1 MMMILVS
8 TMVAQGQIK
17 IGGNVYGGGNEGY
30 VQGNTTVTVL
40 KGDIGARADNSA
52 AAADLPTG
60 KVFGGARMA
69 NVGGNTFVHIDG
81 VHASGDMVINQ
92 VYGGNDIAGVVGVN
106 PDAAKRLPAELADAA
121 ANEVDNSWNSFVR
134 VSQAS
139 KVKYTQEEIN
149 AAQDGDP
156 AHGKTTDDYKNAKC
170 DIFIGQLYGGGN
182 GDYEYSEGEKIGD
195 NVTHYIYS
203 YNRQREADKLIASKT
218 TSEGE
223 AGFVV
228 PELAKSFIDIHGG
241 TIADAYGGG
250 NNATVT
256 EKAVICVDNQSA
268 VVTQVTRKDG
278 AGQTEELLTS
288 IRLKEMGLSVLSDP
302 GSDEFQIGSLFG
314 GNNRADMAIRPSWHL
329 QDGQIR
335 HLYSGGNR
343 GRMIYENGLFLEI
356 PTSSKVVVDNLYGG
370 CRMADV
376 RPMKKDASGE
386 YNDVTRV
393 SSNDIKE
400 KYGYNFPPDLAARV
414 IVAGGDVNNV
424 YGGNDVRGSVYFGNA
439 VGIMTSVRG
448 DVYGGG
454 NGAYAYT
461 DYPDY
466 QYDDVYGDYYYDGTT
481 GSIDALNALRPNAE
495 QVSIH
500 VRGTESKPTIIK
512 GSIYLGGNCATLK
525 KAENRPNPLVEL
537 KIGSHVIAE
546 NVYLGNNGE
555 KMVSKDILQY
565 YSEDEG
571 FSSYSTLRFDSDPTD
586 FANYMKGVTL
596 DMKPALE
603 VEDDYQPYT
612 SYIGSLFYG
621 GNRGSMTYEG
631 TLNITPNAPVYIYNK
646 LVAGCNN
653 ANVAKSKYNAR
664 YEGGIL
670 GSEEETNYT
679 GDRIVMNLS
688 KIRLKPM
695 RLNSE
700 GTGLEWNTVFKD
712 YEAVADGTTLA
723 AGNTYYTSASG
734 DGGFSAVGTEVAD
747 GSNYYMK
754 TNGWVKTDTGTG
766 AGTAKDDDMIRR
778 LYGGNI
784 FGGCNESGHVNGNVV
799 INLNGSLLNRHDVFA
814 QFTPKAGD
822 VDEILYDYE
831 QNDYIITERNS
842 GVILNEQGMDVEGEA
857 LTVFGG
863 GKGKETEI
871 WGSTTVNIKEG
882 YVFQVFGGS
891 DEGAIGKGT
900 WDEDLKKYKYGTV
913 ANEAYSCYVNF
924 NGEDAGTVRKRS
936 GSEGTST
943 TEAFPD
949 VEFIYGGGF
958 SGIVMGNTN
967 VHLDNGRLFNLFAGS
982 CNADILGHTET
993 YVGLNGY
1000 PYLRDHIYGG
1010 NDLGGEIKGK
1020 KDYTYIT
1027 GHVSSDD
1034 ILDMVHAK
1042 DADPEDGVKDV
1053 LQANA
1058 YIEYRRGRMKNI
1070 FGGCFGDYDYEV
1082 EFSADQGYDIPKLDN
1097 AFVNFRP
1104 DDSDEDHVNHVD
1116 KIFGAGEGYAGER
1129 YGDKMQNR
1137 SYVLVDIA
1145 ADNERYKNTEVF
1157 GGGQN
1162 NGLGMA
1168 FTATE
1173 TFGKSF
1179 NADKASA
1186 IIDLARGKVLAAYG
1200 GSFSEGVTRR
1210 TLVNV
1215 PEGSTIKI
1223 GSIFGGAYGSD
1234 TYTPCDVYEANV
1246 NYHSGD
1252 ACLIYDASEKDEK
1265 GNLLW
1270 KGAIYGG
1277 NNRER
1282 RTLYSKINI
1291 DVPVRQKHPIFGMTT
1306 ATVYGAGFG
1315 SLTWNEYTEV
1325 NLNDEASVWEV
1336 YGGGQAGGVM
1346 SAESVQAYIAT
1357 NPDDIDPKKW
1367 KAAWSLGSD
1376 YDATTFTGEQ
1386 GYAANTY
1393 TNLENPLV
1401 RKAEIDDRAHVTSD
1415 SPNYKKYNTNVIIHE
1430 GAYVGNYA
1438 YGGGLGLEGDA
1449 YYGSGDVYG
1458 STYIALLGG
1467 TVNRDLYAAG
1477 TSGSV
1482 YDLFKANAT
1491 FSNFKATCNAYI
1503 QGGTVRN
1510 VYGGGWKGGVGYH
1523 AGDITAATTDDV
1535 PGETHVVIGDVD
1547 GNSFTNG
1554 IPAIKR
1560 NAYGGG
1566 EGGAVYGTAH
1576 ITLNNGYVGYE
1587 YQDGGYVPKI
1597 EDDTK
1602 PTPNTLLTKAGCLFG
1617 GGYVDNSSVDKTIVK
1632 IYGGT
1637 VRNSAFGGGEVAAI
1651 GRGTITVDSKGEKV
1665 LEDIYRAGKAHLEMY
1680 GGHVLRNVFGGGR
1693 GYNNL
1698 DEHGTLDSDGFVF
1711 GQTEVHIHGGE
1722 IGTDIVTED
1731 GNVFGGGD
1739 VGYVYSAFEKP
1750 DGTVARGEKSGVRY
1764 DGSGEGYYYYNG
1776 SLTEDCKVLIEPH
1789 AKVTDASGIPLT
1801 NIVYPMGTT
1810 IPDIDL
1816 IYLKE
1821 NGVTTGYDGNGV
1833 VTADAGVTIASRTY
1847 AKGEYVPTYALN
1859 TLKNKNTSSEAWEKL
1874 DLFGIIIHNAVFA
1887 GGNTSAGSSDINNAH
1902 HNNYANNPSVFGNA
1916 TASIH
1921 DVYNRDLITLGTRH
1935 TGGLY
1940 GDGNL
1945 TLVDGYRELNI
1956 TNYGTDFYSIAKE
1969 IDTKTYHNLPDREA
1983 AYYELRYMCIKE
1995 CVDNDGTHYKP
2006 ASTESGK
2013 EIKASVI
2020 TADDYFTVFKDCKY
2034 DGDDMIVTDPNDPDN
2049 IKQIPN
2055 PDYWKEN
2062 GVLPVYAGR
2071 LMNSIQRADFCGVW
2085 GSRMVMQGAEDR
2097 VQDKAD
2103 YINYTINR
2111 VREVSLNK
2119 KDSKAGD
2126 PPTITVDN
2134 QTVPNPNY
2142 QHGNYFGIYN
2152 IVNYLGALT
2161 SDVTF
2166 DAKRETDNVES
2177 NYSPDR
2183 EGQTFYEWK
2192 DAHKSERKRNNGKSH
2207 NKVALASGVYLELT
2221 TEKSTG
2227 TGLYEKA
2234 WGPVTGIIELD
2245 LINVQPGMGGGF
2257 VYAKNVH
2264 GERTATNATNT
2275 TLTTLNSGAATKAD
2289 YTYTDP
2295 ESSQNTQQEIETS
2308 GNFVHSSQT
2317 IIDDCYNISAKYK
2330 GAVNPDGSGAMPAH
2344 YWYIKGE
2351 VYVYD
2356 QYISAYTGIPNA
2368 YSKAVEIPLTIT
2380 AASHGSMKLLNVQPN
2395 YYAYYASNGVKLT
2408 DDQKIIINDKTY
2420 YRNDPISFWDWY
2432 QLSRSERNLFVPMTY
2447 VNCVPVRIDGGELYP
2462 AGSYVMTADEFSA
2475 FGSHTYTNADGDLI
2489 KDGDKNNATTEYIF
2503 RKSNSVSHDKGYIL
2517 TYQVNNPGMWNTWYS
2532 PKSGS
2537 STDGKINSKAF
2548 GEKDASE
2555 QSNFE
2560 DGPTYRL
2567 IGTAGQVL
2575 GQHDYKEGDVIS
2587 EDVKTTYDAI
2597 TSKPTTGQATFERA
2611 WIVTQQVTVTDDD
2624 GTHHQHVGSRISDT
2638 EAKKSDYAG
2647 KVAEAFICTSTIEL
2661 SETEMILVNTTM
2673 TEAEKT
2679 AYYDRFN
2686 KEGATDREKRIAKEI
2701 SDNIVPAYYCTV
2713 EGKYGGNFYEIGK
2726 NYRGLEAWSSMSETD
2741 RQAFTFN
2748 YDALDLLVD
2757 PTYTNLNPTLVANK
2771 YQYDSSTAT
2780 KDAALTNKAGYSLP
2794 RAIDY
2799 TATYNGTDTGPYN
2812 GVALLHGKEYDR
2824 EDYEKLPNEQRHYTV
2839 IKVKEGKKGD
2849 DGKYTVY
2856 VAHQSFEV
2864 GNSAYAVGTVV
2875 DAQTYSGLP
2884 EDAKSS
2890 ITALT
2895 FDDPKDND
2903 DGQLYY
2909 YCRESYKVG
2918 YNGNGVA
2925 VTNLKGTA
2933 GYDNEGNSVTIKTG
2947 EYGTDDVV
2955 PIGVVIGHA
2964 KYTDLVTNNKQ
2975 KDFTIHGISPT
2986 ELSTLYVSRE
2996 SDIYDLSKEKIITVV
3011 YQYDYDEVTTSGT
3024 VTPVSE
3030 RHVVNIHLQFKSGA
3044 PIVGEITKPDII
3056 LPGEFISMMA
3066 PSVTPGAYEITSR
3079 GWELFETPKDADSH
3093 SNGIDCNLLTDPL
3106 YWYQND
3112 WYIAYYANTYLGR
3125 TYSNAVPVRVANYHD
3140 LADVMS
3146 DANKAHHMFID
3157 NADVKREPKIYINDY
3172 TATSQN
3178 GLDLLKSLFDLS
3190 VLDNY
3195 TVDPETGLISGGT
3208 FAGHKP
3214 LDNIVRGGDNLEF
3227 FLRTDISHADDPTVP
3242 DEWTPIANGSE
3253 CFEGTLHGDGHT
3265 ISGLDNSL
3273 FGSLCG
3279 SVYNLGVMGSFNTA
3293 GVVDRGNGYVESCWV
3308 KTSATTPV
3316 TGDKP
3321 YAVFGNPSFESGYQL
3336 VNSYFWKGNKTLYN
3350 IAGDDPAVD
3359 DDAETITSGGERGKA
3374 TAMSSRAFYNGELA
3388 YDLNNFYLYKRYI
3401 NQTGTANEQTLDG
3414 RYYTVGSD
3422 NKLTLQPYKTYESQ
3436 PAFCSTGFTDTEGT
3450 IKYVEDRFADGDF
3463 RYAAG
3468 EIPENEDER
3477 CYTEEVK
3484 DPDTGEVTSTISHF
3498 YPIWPDDYLFFG
3510 QALNYGHEEGLTH
3523 QDTPSSINRN
3533 NGRVVKEKSV
3543 VNADGQAVPGNRVY
3557 RAPAYF
3563 RSGVM
3568 DVAHFNPYAI
3578 FAQTKKDDETVI
3590 AHKNMTAIDFT
3601 GSNGDVAGGY
3611 HVGTNNGRFYPPLL
3625 DDDGLTGFSNID
3637 LTQNLLAYT
3646 EDPGN
3651 NQTAAEKKKTASVVS
3666 TSLYDP
3672 AFTKTNDK
3680 YKTVAIQSADR
3691 IKGHWVKKTT
3701 GGSFEATLDHFLVD
3715 KQDFNAPIA
3724 YTFGAGK
3731 RMWYQREPEDHEFV
3745 DRTKGWQGI
3754 SLPFTAELVTT
3765 QEKGEITHFYSGSLE
3780 SKNDTHTKI
3789 GHEYWLRQL
3798 TGDELTADANNGHV
3812 LVADFQYPTGQDSD
3826 DDKTVTNTFLWDFYY
3841 NGLPGGHNHLDRN
3854 EDTYQTYYNSER
3866 TYGDYPLLT
3875 KGTPYLLGLP
3885 GVTYYEFDLSGN
3897 FESGT
3902 TDNRPQEN
3910 INSPENLKTIHK
3922 QVITFAS
3929 MQKATIGVSDDEKRG
3944 KVVSYNGSYYTF
3956 KPSYLNETL
3965 GNGDFVMNRD
3975 GNAYVKLTEDASQSA
3990 FRPYFISTGNVPSPT
4005 RSVEQIVFGQ
4015 SDLQQGVEEEHGDPT
4030 KEELNGGLRIWTK
4043 KDKIFVESSLK
4054 FTADMRVVT
4063 PAGVTVASFSVMPG
4077 KTVEVQADF
4086 SGMYIVHTLDGK
4098 YTKKVTVRK

>member
-1 MMMILVS
+1 MMILLS
-8 TMVAQGQIK
+8 TVVAQGQIK

-40 KGDIGARADNSA
+40 AGDIGARADESA
-52 AAADLPTG
+52 EAAEFPAG

-81 VHASGDMVINQ
+81 EHASGDMVINQ

-106 PDAAKRLPAELADAA
+106 SNATKRLPAKLDDAA
-121 ANEVDNSWNSFVR
+121 TNEVDDSWNSFVR
-134 VSQAS
+134 VSQAP
-139 KVKYTQEEIN
+139 KVQYTQEEIN
-149 AAQDGDP
+149 AAQEGDP
-156 AHGKTTDDYKNAKC
+156 AFGKTTDDYKNAKC

-182 GDYEYSEGEKIGD
+182 GDYEHETVEADGGK
-195 NVTHYIYS
+195 VTHNIYS
-203 YNRQREADKLIASKT
+203 VNRHKIVNNKKLIASKT
-218 TSEGE
+218 VSAGD
-223 AGFVV
+223 AGFVE

-250 NNATVT
+250 NGATVT
-256 EKAVICVDNQSA
+256 ENAVICVDNQSA
-268 VVTQVTRKDG
+268 VVTQVTRNNG
-278 AGQTEELLTS
+278 AGQAEELLTS
-288 IRLKEMGLSVLSDP
+288 SRLKEMGLSVLSDP

-343 GRMIYENGLFLEI
+343 GRMIYEKGLFLEI
-356 PTSSKVVVDNLYGG
+356 PTTSTVVVDNLFGG

-386 YNDVTRV
+386 YQDVVMV
-393 SSNDIKE
+393 SSQDLKD
-400 KYGYNFPPDLAARV
+400 KYGYNFPLDLAARV
-414 IVAGGDVNNV
+414 VVAGGDVNNV
-424 YGGNDVRGSVYFGNA
+424 YGGNDVRGKVYFGNA
-439 VGIMTSVRG
+439 VGIRTSVRG

-461 DYPDY
+461 DQDDY
-466 QYDDVYGDYYYDGTT
+466 QYDDVYGDYYYDLTNPDGGNFAT
-481 GSIDALNALRPNAE
+481 SWEALNALRPNAE
-495 QVSIH
+495 QVSIR
-500 VRGTESKPTIIK
+500 VSGTEEKPTIIK

-525 KAENRPNPLVEL
+525 KSEDRPNPLVEL
-537 KIGSHVIAE
+537 KIGSYVIAE

-555 KMVSKDILQY
+555 KMVSEDILKY
-565 YSEDEG
+565 YSADTE
-571 FSSYSTLRFDSDPTD
+571 YSDYSNLRFKNDPQE

-603 VEDDYQPYT
+603 VDDDYLPYT
-612 SYIGSLFYG
+612 SYIGSLFFG

-653 ANVAKSKYNAR
+653 ANVAKSEYNAR

-670 GSEEETNYT
+670 GSEEETDYT

-700 GTGLEWNTVFKD
+700 GTGLEWNTVFKGD
-712 YEAVADGTTLA
+712 YEAVADGTTLT
-723 AGNTYYTSASG
+723 AGNIYYTSSSG
-734 DGGFSAVGTEVAD
+734 AEEFTAVGTEVSN
-747 GSNYYMK
+747 GSNYYVK

-766 AGTAKDDDMIRR
+766 TGAATDEDIIRR

-799 INLNGSLLNRHDVFA
+799 INLKGSLLNRQEIFA

-822 VDEILYDYE
+822 VDEILYAYEKEDY
-831 QNDYIITERNS
+831 NISERNS
-842 GVILNEQGMDVEGEA
+842 GVILNKQGMDVLGEA
-857 LTVFGG
+857 LTVYGG

-871 WGSTTVNIKEG
+871 WGSTTVNINEG
-882 YVFQVFGGS
+882 YAFQVFGGC

-900 WDEDLKKYKYGTV
+900 WSEESHKYIYGTG
-913 ANEAYSCYVNF
+913 AKEEYSCYVNLH
-924 NGEDAGTVRKRS
+924 GEDAGTVRKAS
-936 GSEGTST
+936 SSEGTST

-958 SGIVMGNTN
+958 SGIVMGNTY

-1020 KDYTYIT
+1020 KDYTTDY
-1027 GHVSSDD
+1027 VSSND
-1034 ILDMVHAK
+1034 ILKMVHAK
-1042 DADPEDGVKDV
+1042 DADPADGVKDV

-1070 FGGCFGDYDYEV
+1070 FGGCFGNYDYEV

-1186 IIDLARGKVLAAYG
+1186 IIDLARGRISAVYG
-1200 GSFSEGVTRR
+1200 GSYSEGITRR
-1210 TLVNV
+1210 TVVNV
-1215 PEGSTIKI
+1215 PKGSTINI
-1223 GSIFGGAYGSD
+1223 DNIFGGAYG
-1234 TYTPCDVYEANV
+1234 TEILPPCDVYESNV
-1246 NYHSGD
+1246 NYESED
-1252 ACLIYDASEKDEK
+1252 AFV
-1265 GNLLW
+1265 N
-1270 KGAIYGG
+1270 GAIYGS
-1277 NNRER
+1277 NNNVR
-1282 RTLYSKINI
+1282 RTLYAKINI
-1291 DVPVRQKHPIFGMTT
+1291 SVPVKKENGYYG
-1306 ATVYGAGFG
+1306 TVYGAGRG
-1315 SLTWNEYTEV
+1315 KYTWAEYTEV
-1325 NLNDEASVWEV
+1325 NLKKGAYVYEV
-1336 YGGGQAGGVM
+1336 YGGGKEGNVLN
-1346 SAESVQAYIAT
+1346 AESIQEYMQQNKDQTSEMILAEDSYWNDSEKWDNGELKDSYKKEWRAAWKDAWTIGDYY
-1357 NPDDIDPKKW
+1357 NPDPDPDQ
-1367 KAAWSLGSD
+1367 SSD
-1376 YDATTFTGEQ
+1376 DFTG
-1386 GYAANTY
+1386 YFDNPY
-1393 TNLENPLV
+1393 TNLSNPLV
-1401 RKAEIDDRAHVTSD
+1401 RKAEMDDRDYTDLAEDNDANKAIKARTQ
-1415 SPNYKKYNTNVIIHE
+1415 YRYNTNVIISE
-1430 GAYVGNYA
+1430 GATVLNYA
-1438 YGGGLGLEGDA
+1438 YGGGLGDESVALS
-1449 YYGSGDVYG
+1449 GSVYG
-1458 STYIALLGG
+1458 TTYFALLGG
-1467 TVNRDLYAAG
+1467 TVVKDIYTAG
-1477 TSGSV
+1477 TVGTVADAFGVGAFNPKSDSPNPKGGFTAS
-1482 YDLFKANAT
+1482 T
-1491 FSNFKATCNAYI
+1491 NAYI
-1503 QGGTVRN
+1503 LGGTVRN

-1523 AGDITAATTDDV
+1523 AGGITDLTTGDI

-1554 IPAIKR
+1554 LPAIKR

-1602 PTPNTLLTKAGCLFG
+1602 PAPNTLLTKAGCLFG

-1637 VRNSAFGGGEVAAI
+1637 VRNSAFGGGEIAAI
-1651 GRGTITVDSKGEKV
+1651 GRGTITMDNKGEKV
-1665 LEDIYRAGKAHLEMY
+1665 LEGIYRAGKAHLEMY

-1693 GYNNL
+1693 GYDNL
-1698 DEHGTLDSDGFVF
+1698 DQHGTLDSDGFVF
-1711 GQTEVHIHGGE
+1711 GQTEVRIHGGE
-1722 IGTDIVTED
+1722 IGTDLVSED

-1739 VGYVYSAFEKP
+1739 VGYVYSAFEKT

-1764 DGSGEGYYYYNG
+1764 HGSGEGYYYYDG
-1776 SLTEDCKVLIEPH
+1776 SLTEDCKVLIEPQC
-1789 AKVTDASGIPLT
+1789 KLKDIPEYT
-1801 NIVYPMGTT
+1801 INGTK
-1810 IPDIDL
+1810 
-1816 IYLKE
+1816 YK
-1821 NGVTTGYDGNGV
+1821 
-1833 VTADAGVTIASRTY
+1833 
-1847 AKGEYVPTYALN
+1847 KGDYVPIEALN
-1859 TLKNKNTSSEAWEKL
+1859 TLKNKAADQAWAFL
-1874 DLFGIIIHNAVFA
+1874 DDTGIIIHNAVFA

-1956 TNYGTDFYSIAKE
+1956 TNYGTDYYNIQSE
-1969 IDTKTYHNLPDREA
+1969 ISLDTYKSLPAREA

-1995 CVDNDGTHYKP
+1995 CVDKDGTHYKP
-2006 ASTESGK
+2006 ATTESGK

-2020 TADDYFTVFKDCKY
+2020 TADDYFTVFKDCQY
-2034 DGDDMIVTDPNDPDN
+2034 DGDDMIVQDPNDPDG

-2055 PDYWKEN
+2055 PEYWKEN

-2097 VQDKAD
+2097 VPEKAD

-2119 KDSKAGD
+2119 KEYKDYSTASIDEKN
-2126 PPTITVDN
+2126 IL
-2134 QTVPNPNY
+2134 
-2142 QHGNYFGIYN
+2142 HGNYFGIYN

-2177 NYSPDR
+2177 NYSPES
-2183 EGQTFYEWK
+2183 EGQTFYQWK
-2192 DAHKSERKRNNGKSH
+2192 DTHKSERKRNNGKSH

-2227 TGLYEKA
+2227 TGLYEKD

-2264 GERTATNATNT
+2264 GKRTATNATNT
-2275 TLTTLNSGAATKAD
+2275 TLTPLNSGAATKAD

-2295 ESSQNTQQEIETS
+2295 ESSQETQKEIETS

-2395 YYAYYASNGVKLT
+2395 YYAYYASNGVKMT

-2462 AGSYVMTADEFSA
+2462 AGSYVMTADEFSS

-2587 EDVKTTYDAI
+2587 QNVKATYDAI
-2597 TSKPTTGQATFERA
+2597 ASKPTTGQATFERA

-2624 GTHHQHVGSRISDT
+2624 GTRHQHVGSRISDT

-2673 TEAEKT
+2673 TAAEKM
-2679 AYYDRFN
+2679 AYYERFN

-2713 EGKYGGNFYEIGK
+2713 EGKYGGNFYESGK

-2780 KDAALTNKAGYSLP
+2780 KEAALTNKAGYSLP
-2794 RAIDY
+2794 QAIDY
-2799 TATYNGTDTGPYN
+2799 TATYNGDETGTYN
-2812 GVALLHGKEYDR
+2812 GVALVHDKEYDR

-2890 ITALT
+2890 ITTLT
-2895 FDDPKDND
+2895 FADPGDND
-2903 DGQLYY
+2903 DGQLFY

-2918 YNGNGVA
+2918 YNGSGVA
-2925 VTNLKGTA
+2925 VTNHAGTA
-2933 GYDNEGNSVTIKTG
+2933 GYDNEGNLVSIKTG
-2947 EYGTDDVV
+2947 AYETNDQV
-2955 PIGVVIGHA
+2955 PIGVVISHTN
-2964 KYTDLVTNNKQ
+2964 YTGLVNKQ

-3125 TYSNAVPVRVANYHD
+3125 TYSNAVPVSVANYHD

-3146 DANKAHHMFID
+3146 DEDHHMYID
-3157 NADVKREPKIYINDY
+3157 HMNVKRDPKIYINDY

-3190 VLDNY
+3190 VLD
-3195 TVDPETGLISGGT
+3195 VDPENDLDKYGLLKAGT
-3208 FAGHKP
+3208 FKGHKP
-3214 LDNIVRGGDNLEF
+3214 LDNIVKGGANLEF
-3227 FLRTDISHADDPTVP
+3227 FLRADISRSDDPAVP

-3359 DDAETITSGGERGKA
+3359 DDAETITSGGDRGKA
-3374 TAMSSRAFYNGELA
+3374 TAMSLRAFYNGELA

-3414 RYYTVGSD
+3414 RYYTVGPD
-3422 NKLTLQPYKTYESQ
+3422 DKLTLQPYKTYESQ

-3510 QALNYGHEEGLTH
+3510 QALNYGHEGLTH

-3543 VNADGQAVPGNRVY
+3543 VNADGQVVPGNRVY

-3563 RSGVM
+3563 RSSEM
-3568 DVAHFNPYAI
+3568 NVAHFNPYAV

-3590 AHKNMTAIDFT
+3590 AHKDMTAIDFT

-3611 HVGTNNGRFYPPLL
+3611 HVGTNNGKFYPPLL

-3637 LTQNLLAYT
+3637 LTKNLLAYT
-3646 EDPGN
+3646 EAVGD
-3651 NQTAAEKKKTASVVS
+3651 NQTAAEKTASVVS
-3666 TSLYDP
+3666 SSLYDP
-3672 AFTKTNDK
+3672 VYTETDAT
-3680 YKTVAIQSADR
+3680 YRTVAIQSADR

-3715 KQDFNAPIA
+3715 KEDFNAPMA
-3724 YTFGAGK
+3724 YTFQAGK
-3731 RMWYQREPEDHEFV
+3731 RMWYQREPESHEFV

-3765 QEKGEITHFYSGSLE
+3765 QEKGEITHFYSGSEE

-3789 GHEYWLRQL
+3789 GHEYWLREL
-3798 TGDELTADANNGHV
+3798 TGDVLTPDGSNNNV
-3812 LVADFQYPTGQDSD
+3812 LVADFQYPTSKD
-3826 DDKTVTNTFLWDFYY
+3826 DDKEKTVNNTFLWDYY
-3841 NGLPGGHNHLDRN
+3841 YSGLSNGHNHLDKN
-3854 EDTYQTYYNSER
+3854 EDTYQTYYSTPR
-3866 TYGDYPLLT
+3866 SYTAYPLLAN
-3875 KGTPYLLGLP
+3875 GTPYLLGLP
-3885 GVTYYEFDLSGN
+3885 GMTYYEFDLSGN
-3897 FESGT
+3897 FASGT

-3922 QVITFAS
+3922 QIITFAS
-3929 MQKATIGVSDDEKRG
+3929 KQNAIISVSDGEMVG
-3944 KVVSYNGSYYTF
+3944 KVVSYSGNNYTF
-3956 KPSYLNETL
+3956 KPSYMNETL
-3965 GNGDFVMNRD
+3965 GNGDFVMNSD
-3975 GNAYVKLTEDASQSA
+3975 GSAYVKLTGAASQSA
-3990 FRPYFISTGNVPSPT
+3990 FRPYFIVSSASPS
-4005 RSVEQIVFGQ
+4005 RAVDKIVFGK
-4015 SDLQQGVEEEHGDPT
+4015 SDFLQGVEEHGDPT

-4043 KDKIFVESSLK
+4043 KDKIYVESSLK
-4054 FTADMRVVT
+4054 FTEDMRVVT
-4063 PAGVTVASFSVMPG
+4063 PAGITVATFSVKPG

-4086 SGMYIVHTLDGK
+4086 SGLYIVHTLDGL
-4098 YTKKVTVRK
+4098 YTKKVYVRK